1 MSPIFLTILAWKEEV
16 LGRKSP
22 LAGCAIGLIVV
33 FTAAGCISSDRYP
46 ENWPVRVT
54 DDTEC
59 PDISGV
65 YENIGLGSG
74 DILFCRGCPDSV
86 DYRQCADKCTDHV
99 VQLSE
104 IFFDSTLAYE
114 GNIRIDVPNE
124 GSIEVEIDSQDV
136 GNDVRLLVR
145 NDGDFECS
153 DGRLKLTLD
162 RDLEVDLGGIAF
174 SSRQLNLVKAIDGS
188 LIGEFRYKGKGVIF
202 VAIPAG
208 WSEKHF
214 IRWPTGPE

>member
-1 MSPIFLTILAWKEEV
+1 MKPILLITLSWNEEA

-22 LAGCAIGLIVV
+22 LIRYAIGLIVV
-33 FTAAGCISSDRYP
+33 LTACGCISSDRYP
-46 ENWPVRVT
+46 ENWPVRVI

-65 YENIGLGSG
+65 YENAGLGSG
-74 DILFCRGCPDSV
+74 DILFCRGCTDSG
-86 DYRQCADKCTDHV
+86 DYRQCAEKCADHV

-114 GNIRIDVPNE
+114 RNIRIAIPNE
-124 GSIEVEIDSQDV
+124 GSMEVRIDNQDA
-136 GNDVRLLVR
+136 GNEARLLVR
-145 NDGDFECS
+145 DDGDFECS
-153 DGRLKLTLD
+153 DGRLNLILD

-174 SSRQLNLVKAIDGS
+174 SSRHLNLVKALDGS

-214 IRWPTGPE
+214 IRWPTGSE